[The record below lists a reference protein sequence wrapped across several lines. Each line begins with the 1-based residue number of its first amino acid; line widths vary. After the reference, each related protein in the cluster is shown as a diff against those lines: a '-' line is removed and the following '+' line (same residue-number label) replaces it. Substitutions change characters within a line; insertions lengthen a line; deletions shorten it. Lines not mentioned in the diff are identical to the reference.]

1 MRLRVA
7 DLMQR
12 CRDPAQALPDSA
24 ERLLSGPPGLAGP
37 GRPQGSV
44 DQETGRAPGAG
55 ASKEHAMKVFMGLVA
70 TAGMLVSTAAT
81 QAQVLL
87 PLRIS
92 SALIET
98 VSDFGGS
105 YAAIPPE
112 MPPPRYAPMVLPPQE
127 IHAIAREN
135 GFSPLGAPQQRGLF
149 YTVSVIDR
157 AGDDG
162 RLVIDARNGR
172 IVRFMPAYRM
182 GDRMGEETVTT
193 YGPVGTLPP
202 IADYRR
208 GQPPAAAPRLAS
220 RTPSVPLPKASPP
233 RAVAAPARPV
243 AVTPAPVAPAPVQQ
257 SAVVTPKPAEPAAV
271 PAATAAPTVAAAPV
285 EARPAAPVQ
294 PTETMPPVQGLE

>member
-1 MRLRVA
+1 
-7 DLMQR
+7 
-12 CRDPAQALPDSA
+12 
-24 ERLLSGPPGLAGP
+24 
-37 GRPQGSV
+37 
-44 DQETGRAPGAG
+44 
-55 ASKEHAMKVFMGLVA
+55 MKVFMGLVA
-70 TAGMLVSTAAT
+70 TAGMLASTATT

-98 VSDFGGS
+98 VSDFGGP

-135 GFSPLGAPQQRGLF
+135 GFSPLGVPQQRGLF

-157 AGDDG
+157 RGDDG

-193 YGPVGTLPP
+193 YGPVGALPP

-208 GQPPAAAPRLAS
+208 APRPTAAPRLAS

-243 AVTPAPVAPAPVQQ
+243 VAAPAPAAPAPVQQ
-257 SAVVTPKPAEPAAV
+257 SAVATPKPAEPAA
-271 PAATAAPTVAAAPV
+271 AAPTVAAPAV
-285 EARPAAPVQ
+285 EAKPSTPVQ
-294 PTETMPPVQGLE
+294 PTETMPPAQGLE